1 MLITAIT
8 VALTINVISAS
19 DISSTVVSRALDETD
34 SIWRAAGVEF
44 VWKRNP
50 ASSSTPAALTVVIGH
65 DLRPVRE
72 GALALGWIYFDESTP
87 GQRLYISYAN
97 VQQLMRESMGV
108 LGPPDHMPIFE
119 REVLMARAIG
129 RALAHELGH
138 YFLASKEHTKNGL
151 MKAHRSAVEFFGPDH
166 RPFKLDG
173 AQRSQITARLAQE
186 AIVVRR

>member
-1 MLITAIT
+1 MLVTAIAA
-8 VALTINVISAS
+8 ALTINVFAAS
-19 DISSTVVSRALDETD
+19 DISPTMVSRALDETA

-44 VWKRNP
+44 VWKRAP
-50 ASSSTPAALTVVIGH
+50 ASPTPAALSVVIGH
-65 DLRPVRE
+65 DVRPVRE

-87 GQRLYISYAN
+87 GQRLYISYTN
-97 VQQLMRESMGV
+97 VQQLMRESVGAIGV
-108 LGPPDHMPIFE
+108 VDHMPIFE

-151 MKAHRSAVEFFGPDH
+151 MKAHRTAVEFFGPDH

-186 AIVVRR
+186 AVVVSR

>member
-8 VALTINVISAS
+8 VALTVNVIAAT
-19 DISSTVVSRALDETD
+19 DISSTVVSRALDETN

-44 VWKRNP
+44 VWKRGP
-50 ASSSTPAALTVVIGH
+50 EPFTPAALTVVIGH
-65 DLRPVRE
+65 DVRPVRE

-97 VQQLMRESMGV
+97 VRQLMRESVGV
-108 LGPPDHMPIFE
+108 IGPMDHMPIFE
-119 REVLMARAIG
+119 TEVLTARAIG

-138 YFLASKEHTKNGL
+138 YFLASKEHTKKGL
-151 MKAHRSAVEFFGPDH
+151 MKAHRTAVEFFGQDN

-173 AQRSQITARLAQE
+173 AQRSLLTARLAQE
-186 AIVVRR
+186 AVVVRR

>member
-1 MLITAIT
+1 MLITAIA
-8 VALTINVISAS
+8 VALTINVSAAS
-19 DISSTVVSRALDETD
+19 DIPTTLVSRALDETD

-44 VWKRNP
+44 VWKRGP
-50 ASSSTPAALTVVIGH
+50 APFTPGALTVVIGH
-65 DLRPVRE
+65 NVRPVRE

-97 VQQLMRESMGV
+97 VQQLMRESVGV
-108 LGPPDHMPIFE
+108 IGPMDHMPIFE
-119 REVLMARAIG
+119 TEVLTARAIG

-138 YFLASKEHTKNGL
+138 YFLASKEHTRNGL
-151 MKAHRSAVEFFGPDH
+151 MKAHRTATEFFGPDE

-186 AIVVRR
+186 AVVVSR

>member
-1 MLITAIT
+1 MLITAIA
-8 VALTINVISAS
+8 VALTINVSAAS
-19 DISSTVVSRALDETD
+19 DIPSTLVSRALDETD

-44 VWKRNP
+44 VWKRAP
-50 ASSSTPAALTVVIGH
+50 APYTPATLTVVIGH
-65 DLRPVRE
+65 NVRPVRE

-97 VQQLMRESMGV
+97 VQQLMRESVGV
-108 LGPPDHMPIFE
+108 TGPPDHMPLFE

-138 YFLASKEHTKNGL
+138 YFLASKEHTRNGL
-151 MKAHRSAVEFFGPDH
+151 MKAHRTATEFFGPDA

-173 AQRSQITARLAQE
+173 AQRSLITARLAQE
-186 AIVVRR
+186 AVVVSR

>member
-1 MLITAIT
+1 MLITAIA
-8 VALTINVISAS
+8 VALTINVAAAS
-19 DISSTVVSRALDETD
+19 DIPSTLVTRALDETD

-44 VWKRNP
+44 VWKRGP
-50 ASSSTPAALTVVIGH
+50 APFTPAALTVVIGH

-72 GALALGWIYFDESTP
+72 GALALGWIYFDEMTP

-97 VQQLMRESMGV
+97 VQQLMRESV
-108 LGPPDHMPIFE
+108 AVIGPLDHMPIFE

-151 MKAHRSAVEFFGPDH
+151 MKAHRTATEFFGPDE

-186 AIVVRR
+186 AVVVSR

>member
-1 MLITAIT
+1 MLITAIA
-8 VALTINVISAS
+8 VALTINVSAAS
-19 DISSTVVSRALDETD
+19 DISSTVISRALAETD
-34 SIWRAAGVEF
+34 AIWRAAGVEF
-44 VWKRNP
+44 VWKRGP
-50 ASSSTPAALTVVIGH
+50 ASSTPAALTVVIGH

-72 GALALGWIYFDESTP
+72 GALALGWIYFDEMTP

-97 VQQLMRESMGV
+97 VQQLMRESTGV
-108 LGPPDHMPIFE
+108 VGPQDRMPIFE

-151 MKAHRSAVEFFGPDH
+151 MKAHRTATEFFGPDE

-186 AIVVRR
+186 AVVVSR

>member
-8 VALTINVISAS
+8 VALTVNVISAT
-19 DISSTVVSRALDETD
+19 DISSTVVSRALDETN

-44 VWKRNP
+44 VWKRGP
-50 ASSSTPAALTVVIGH
+50 EPFTPAALTVVIGH
-65 DLRPVRE
+65 DVRAVRE
-72 GALALGWIYFDESTP
+72 GALALGWIYFDESNP

-97 VQQLMRESMGV
+97 VQQLMRESVGV
-108 LGPPDHMPIFE
+108 IGPMDHMPIFE

-151 MKAHRSAVEFFGPDH
+151 MKAHRTAVEFFSPDY

-173 AQRSQITARLAQE
+173 PQRSLITSRLAQE
-186 AIVVRR
+186 AVVVRR